1 MTPTETVSQNETEPE
16 MDIPTVLEVQNLT
29 KSYADGTKALSN
41 VSFNIPL
48 GGVYG
53 LLGPN
58 GSGKSTFFK
67 IVSNALIP
75 TEGKILFGNLEI
87 TNNKNWAKK
96 NIRLCPQKDVVYEYL
111 TVQENLELFAELYD
125 LPKHSYEPYI
135 DELIENLQ
143 MEEKRAT
150 RAKSLSG
157 GQLKRLGL
165 MIALLTRPHFKLLDE
180 PMTGLDVASR
190 QALHRYIREIRDHR
204 SLTIIL
210 STHNFA
216 EAKILCDHIALLNHG
231 QISLEGTTS
240 EIFESKTLDEIFQQK
255 TTTRG
260 VL

>member
-1 MTPTETVSQNETEPE
+1 MTTTETVSPKGTEPKVN
-16 MDIPTVLEVQNLT
+16 IPAVLEVHNLT
-29 KSYADGTKALSN
+29 KSYADGTTALSD
-41 VSFNIPL
+41 VSFNIPI

-58 GSGKSTFFK
+58 GSGKSTFFQ
-67 IVSNALIP
+67 IFSNALIP
-75 TEGKILFGNLEI
+75 TSGKILFGNIEI

-96 NIRLCPQKDVVYEYL
+96 HIRYCPQKDVIYEYL

-125 LPKHSYEPYI
+125 LPKRSYTPYI

-165 MIALLTRPHFKLLDE
+165 MIALLTRPHFILLDE

-216 EAKILCDHIALLNHG
+216 DAKLLCDHIALLNNG

-255 TTTRG
+255 STTRG
-260 VL
+260 IL